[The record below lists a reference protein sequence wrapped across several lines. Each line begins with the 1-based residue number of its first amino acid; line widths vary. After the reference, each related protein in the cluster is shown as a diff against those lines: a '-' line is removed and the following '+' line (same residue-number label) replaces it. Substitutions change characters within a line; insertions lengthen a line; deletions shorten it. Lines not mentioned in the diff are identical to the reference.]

1 MPRPGFY
8 NDNEYRAYPFI
19 YAAPQPLPAA
29 TLPTSLI
36 VDAGIVMGLDADFD
50 AAVHSVWLASVQLT
64 GGVLRFTLA
73 TDAPGALSA
82 ALIFSR
88 DPSGMWETEFVESGT
103 AVATAP
109 CATEPIWEGFLTTG
123 TLTDFVAGLSGTA
136 ITFTKNQYQLEP
148 ARIQNLAKSY
158 LRSISVG
165 NFSRTNVPPC
175 NEVNT
180 TERPVVLNARCIQGD
195 IRFKEGYNCLITQ
208 TDRANEL
215 IVSAIKGAGAGSN
228 GDELCANSG
237 ELPFFDDD
245 GGATKT
251 VPIQYIGTLDAPDS
265 STLPGCSGAKPGD
278 TYGWESEPTPASP
291 NCAPLPPQLCQH
303 KNAIYYT
310 WNNKTWVQTNAAL
323 NYLWYG
329 PPPVGVPAE
338 GWPASRW
345 ETLEEK
351 MPTEI
356 MWVDKFLSGGPAC
369 CELIST
375 INGLG
380 GRVVS
385 ITGGTGVQVSTAT
398 DKITIALD
406 TNSQNN
412 CAPN

>member
-64 GGVLRFTLA
+64 GGLLRFTLA

-123 TLTDFVAGLSGTA
+123 TLTDFVTGLSGTA

-165 NFSRTNVPPC
+165 NFSRTNVPAC
-175 NEVNT
+175 DEVNT

-195 IRFKEGYNCLITQ
+195 IRIKEGYHCAITQ
-208 TDRANEL
+208 TDRANE
-215 IVSAIKGAGAGSN
+215 ISISAGLTSGITSSE
-228 GDELCANSG
+228 ELCAVGSEIPLFDG
-237 ELPFFDDD
+237 E
-245 GGATKT
+245 
-251 VPIQYIGTLDAPDS
+251 PIPEGS
-265 STLPGCSGAKPGD
+265 KF
-278 TYGWESEPTPASP
+278 YG
-291 NCAPLPPQLCQH
+291 
-303 KNAIYYT
+303 
-310 WNNKTWVQTNAAL
+310 
-323 NYLWYG
+323 
-329 PPPVGVPAE
+329 
-338 GWPASRW
+338 
-345 ETLEEK
+345 
-351 MPTEI
+351 
-356 MWVDKFLSGGPAC
+356 GGPAC
-369 CELIST
+369 ADLIT
-375 INGLG
+375 IINGLG